1 VVVTAWPL
9 AAVLQSSRGRDQ
21 ASGGDPREAA
31 IGDAVDVAERLDDG
45 RSSTAAM
52 AGRRMMAPKT
62 SVP

>member
-9 AAVLQSSRGRDQ
+9 AAVLQSSRRRDQ

-45 RSSTAAM
+45 AIVDR
-52 AGRRMMAPKT
+52 GYGGAPKT